1 MSFEK
6 QMYEV
11 REKWEESYF
20 SAGDRRRVQ
29 YVSGLIANDVSS
41 ILDVGCGN
49 GILVNY
55 LDKQFPNRF
64 ARICGTDRSETSL
77 KFVQTEKVC
86 ANIDELPF
94 KNGEFDLVTCLEV
107 IEHLPQ
113 EIYTSALK
121 ELKRIAGQYIIIS
134 VPNDEDLVLN
144 RVTCP
149 RCYTAFSPF
158 YHMRSFSGD
167 NLSTSLLPEF
177 EPVHI
182 ESIEKIT
189 VPRFPRIKQKIS
201 RLLHP
206 EVYPPN
212 CICPMCGHHEFD
224 KLKKSETSQIN
235 HTTEEPVISGLS
247 RFWPHTKKSKWMVGL
262 FKRK

>member
-77 KFVQTEKVC
+77 KFVHTEKVC

-167 NLSTSLLPEF
+167 KLSTSLLPEF